1 VGNIDFESL
10 SIIKKEAK
18 DISKIVGIE
27 RAIKLE
33 ITEDSIIGNIDK
45 LLVGNSS
52 EIFIGDYLS
61 SKKIFRFTRDG
72 KFMNCYGRIGQ
83 GPGEYVQIMGFT
95 IDAEDNIILLT
106 PYKLIK
112 FEKNGDYIKEVRTN
126 YNGIDITSINDKI
139 YIYISRYRH
148 SPKIKKSILI
158 LDSDFR
164 EIGGLAAYDTRL
176 EKYLFVT
183 FNTLAN
189 NKKSLFF
196 IDLYD
201 LKLTQFNPGD
211 NNLVQLII
219 PNENYKLKNIWGKK
233 RLKEDDRTEIKKNL
247 HRFGLIYSFKDNLF
261 LIERCKDKKIFNF
274 WILNLDK
281 RKCVIFTHR
290 WEDLLSG
297 KIYFSRMLGA
307 YDRGII
313 GSICSVEKFSEYK
326 KEFDVLNDLE
336 FSIDDNPILVF
347 FELGKLW
354 D

>member
-1 VGNIDFESL
+1 MLIFSISSFCCFFCSSRDEKKVGNIDFGSI

-112 FEKNGDYIKEVRTN
+112 FEKNGDYIKEVRTY

-164 EIGGLAAYDTRL
+164 EIV
-176 EKYLFVT
+176 K
-183 FNTLAN
+183 
-189 NKKSLFF
+189 
-196 IDLYD
+196 
-201 LKLTQFNPGD
+201 
-211 NNLVQLII
+211 
-219 PNENYKLKNIWGKK
+219 
-233 RLKEDDRTEIKKNL
+233 
-247 HRFGLIYSFKDNLF
+247 
-261 LIERCKDKKIFNF
+261 
-274 WILNLDK
+274 
-281 RKCVIFTHR
+281 
-290 WEDLLSG
+290 
-297 KIYFSRMLGA
+297 
-307 YDRGII
+307 
-313 GSICSVEKFSEYK
+313 
-326 KEFDVLNDLE
+326 
-336 FSIDDNPILVF
+336 
-347 FELGKLW
+347 
-354 D
+354 